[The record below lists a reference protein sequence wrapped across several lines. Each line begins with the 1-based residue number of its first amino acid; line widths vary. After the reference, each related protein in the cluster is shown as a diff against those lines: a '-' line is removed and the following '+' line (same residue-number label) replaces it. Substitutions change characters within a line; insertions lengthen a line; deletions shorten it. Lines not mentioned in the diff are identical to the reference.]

1 MGHFP
6 KTDVKMQN
14 NTFFT
19 AFSAVFLL
27 ILPFSLFAQR
37 PEIRFEPDGRAIIVH
52 PDGRTEPFSGQ
63 DGQAANI
70 DKYPVLDVEI
80 APLAGDIKVTSEDL
94 RRIAERK
101 AQLAQEA
108 ARIARQRAEEAREQ
122 RLALEKEY
130 KVAAGKGESNQ
141 DFLKR
146 IAQRLRAARATETDT
161 RQEAQVAVNEAQR
174 AEQITAR
181 GTYVQDY
188 LRQQELK
195 KQEVQQFEDYGIT
208 ASSSYDNMLLDS
220 DRLPFAHSTSI
231 IQSPP
236 DNCRVAFEGTNK
248 EGRFQKDLEKN
259 LLFTHTDDRLRPYLK
274 EKEYLS
280 CRASLMQVG
289 GYRLL
294 SLEFTFAYPNA
305 NEAYGFIEK
314 GSYLMIK
321 MLNNHFVT
329 LYSWEMDK
337 GAYDTQTGL
346 LTYQVH
352 YPISQSEYNTLKRN
366 EVNSLIVSWS
376 SGYEEYEVY
385 APGFFIKQAACLED

>member
-1 MGHFP
+1 
-6 KTDVKMQN
+6 MQN

-27 ILPFSLFAQR
+27 ILPFSLFSQR
-37 PEIRFEPDGRAIIVH
+37 LEIRFESDGRAIIVY

-63 DGQAANI
+63 NGQAASI

-80 APLAGDIKVTSEDL
+80 APLAGDIKVTTEDL

-108 ARIARQRAEEAREQ
+108 ARIAQQRAEEAREQ
-122 RLALEKEY
+122 RMALEEEY
-130 KVAAGKGESNQ
+130 STTAAKGENNQ
-141 DFLKR
+141 ELLKR
-146 IAQRLRAARATETDT
+146 IEQRLRAARATEADT

-181 GTYVQDY
+181 GTYVQNY

-195 KQEVQQFEDYGIT
+195 KREIQQFEDYNIT
-208 ASSSYDNMLLDS
+208 ASSSYDNLLLDS
-220 DRLPFAHSTSI
+220 EQGPFAHTTEV

-236 DNCRVAFEGTNK
+236 DNCEVAFEGINDK
-248 EGRFQKDLEKN
+248 GKFQKDLKKD
-259 LLFTHTDDRLRPYLK
+259 LLFTHTDDRLRPHLK

-280 CRASLMQVG
+280 CHASLMQVG

-294 SLEFTFAYPNA
+294 SLKFTFAFPNA
-305 NEAYGFIEK
+305 SEAYGFIEK

-329 LYSWEMDK
+329 LYSWDMD
-337 GAYDTQTGL
+337 GGTYDTQTGL

-352 YPISQSEYNTLKRN
+352 YPINQSEYNTLKRN
-366 EVNSLIVSWS
+366 EVNSVIVSWS

-385 APGFFIKQAACLED
+385 APGFFIQQAACLED